1 MRSLLKYL
9 AEYKKETVLAPL
21 FKLLEVVF
29 ELTVPL
35 VMARLIDVGILGH
48 REDVILQ
55 MGGLLALLG
64 FAGFVSAITAQF
76 FAARAAVGFAANVRM
91 ALFHKIQ
98 GFSFSQLDSIGTKTL
113 TTRLTSDVNQAQ
125 NGVNMVL
132 RLILRSP
139 FVIAGATIMA
149 FSVDVRAAFIFVAV
163 IPLLSLIVFLI
174 MRGTGPLYKQAQ
186 GRLDEV
192 LMHTREN
199 LIGARVIR
207 AFNREEAENR
217 EFDEVNGALTRTQR
231 VTGAIAGLLNPLTQV
246 VVNIGIIVLIA
257 TGAAR
262 VDSGALTQGQVVA
275 LLNYMSQ
282 ILIELVKFANL
293 IVTISRA
300 MASADRISQ
309 VLAEPDP
316 EDDGEKNIASDAQED
331 VPAVCFDHVSLR
343 YTGAGAEA
351 LHDITF
357 SARAGETV
365 GIIGGTGS
373 GKSSLVHLIPRFYN
387 ATEGAVRVFGDDVRT
402 LRSQSLRQAIGMVF
416 QKVELFAGTIRENLS
431 FGKASGEDSGEQ
443 GVSAA
448 DRAVIEEALAASQA
462 AEFVGEKPGGAEY
475 VLAQGARN
483 LSGGQR
489 QRLSIARALMR
500 RPRILILDD
509 AASALDF
516 ATDLKLRTAIRGLSG
531 SMTIF
536 IVSQRV
542 PSVRFCDRI
551 LVLDKGHL
559 VGQGTHEELLES
571 CEVYK
576 EIYSSQFM
584 EDASQEAVS

>member
-113 TTRLTSDVNQAQ
+113 TTRLTSDVNLAQ

-207 AFNREEAENR
+207 AFNREEAESR

-351 LHDITF
+351 LHDIDF